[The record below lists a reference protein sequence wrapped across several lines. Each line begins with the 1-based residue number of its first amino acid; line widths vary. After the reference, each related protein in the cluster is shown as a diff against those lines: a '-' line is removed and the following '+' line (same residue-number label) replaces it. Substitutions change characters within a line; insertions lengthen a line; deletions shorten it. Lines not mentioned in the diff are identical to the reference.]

1 MFTVWEILL
10 DHFETDH
17 NEKCWEYLERRPPT
31 EKLVEDFAY
40 EFHLCPGISHDELRQ
55 LTEHFRANSE
65 LTEKLV
71 YAKEFCEAD
80 AIRLLDNFPLSSE
93 LKLREIDF
101 SNYPETETRPA
112 TTLFEVWRQ
121 DDNGNEFLI
130 STFQNDFEAR
140 LLRKR
145 LERGG
150 HKQHYW
156 VKARANDKFTSKP

>member
-65 LTEKLV
+65 LAEKLA
-71 YAKEFCEAD
+71 YAKVFCEAD
-80 AIRLLDNFPLSSE
+80 AIRLLEDLAEHREEQVRQFGEQQELIFASRNGEPLFSAN
-93 LKLREIDF
+93 LR
-101 SNYPETETRPA
+101 RP
-112 TTLFEVWRQ
+112 TLNR
-121 DDNGNEFLI
+121 
-130 STFQNDFEAR
+130 
-140 LLRKR
+140 
-145 LERGG
+145 
-150 HKQHYW
+150 
-156 VKARANDKFTSKP
+156 